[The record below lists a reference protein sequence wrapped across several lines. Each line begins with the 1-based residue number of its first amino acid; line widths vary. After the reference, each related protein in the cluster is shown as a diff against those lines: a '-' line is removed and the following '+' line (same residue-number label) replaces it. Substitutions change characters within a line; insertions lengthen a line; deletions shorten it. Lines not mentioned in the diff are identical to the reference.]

1 MTSAVRQIQVVQG
14 DIAANR
20 LLAEGWIYL
29 QSVEAGG
36 LISHVLGHASPANLE
51 DKRTRVL
58 NEAVPL
64 SRSLSVPEPT
74 KTTLK
79 EKWI

>member
-1 MTSAVRQIQVVQG
+1 MTSGVRQIQVVQG

-20 LLAEGWIYL
+20 LLAEGWVYL
-29 QSVEAGG
+29 QSVVVGG
-36 LISHVLGHASPANLE
+36 VVGHVLGHSTPANLE

-58 NEAVPL
+58 NEAIPM
-64 SRSLSVPEPT
+64 SRATTVSVDVKPSV
-74 KTTLK
+74 K